1 MNSLAKIR
9 KRLGGI
15 PLGWREAAQATLLI
29 ANLRREGW
37 LQSTTRG
44 ALDADKNQVPW
55 LTYAAV
61 HWLDR
66 VLRPHHRVFEFGSGS
81 STIWLA
87 HRVKSIVS
95 VEHDAAWEQLVRAHL
110 PANAILH
117 LMEARGDEIEAP
129 DDDPYTRVLRDADS
143 QFDLIL
149 IDGVAR
155 NSCVRLAVERLT
167 HSGVILLD
175 DADRLAYRPAHEYL
189 GEHGFGRLD
198 FYGLKGGV
206 GNLSTTSA
214 FSRNFDAW
222 LRDLE
227 PPPVSGY

>member
-1 MNSLAKIR
+1 MGSLDKIR

-15 PLGWREAAQATLLI
+15 PLGRREAAQAMLLM

-44 ALDADKNQVPW
+44 ALDAEGNQVPW

-95 VEHDAAWEQLVRAHL
+95 VEHDTAWVEVVRAHL
-110 PANAILH
+110 PANATLH
-117 LMEARGDEIEAP
+117 LMEARGDEVEAP
-129 DDDPYTRVLRDADS
+129 SDDPYTRVLRDADA

-155 NSCVRLAVERLT
+155 NSCARLAVERLAHT
-167 HSGVILLD
+167 GVILLD
-175 DADRLAYRPAHEYL
+175 DADRLAYRPAHEYM

-198 FYGLKGGV
+198 FYGPKPGV
-206 GNLSTTSA
+206 GYLSTTSV
-214 FSRNFDAW
+214 FSRNLDAW
-222 LRDLE
+222 LHDLE